1 MSDTSRPPSSSG
13 ASSVSQPG
21 AGTGA
26 SGGSGGSAPGT
37 DAPTADLLRQLSQ
50 QMSSLVSQEIALA
63 KAEVS
68 EKGKKAGIGAG
79 MFGGAGVT
87 GLYFVGALITT
98 IILVLIKAG
107 ITPWLS
113 ALIVT
118 VVLGAIA
125 AVLALQGKKQIQQVG
140 PPEKA
145 IASVKADTDTIKS
158 SAQAG
163 RNAR

>member
-1 MSDTSRPPSSSG
+1 MSDVTRTPPG
-13 ASSVSQPG
+13 NDV
-21 AGTGA
+21 
-26 SGGSGGSAPGT
+26 
-37 DAPTADLLRQLSQ
+37 PTAELLRQLSE
-50 QMSSLVSQEIALA
+50 QMSTLVSQEIALA

-79 MFGGAGVT
+79 MFGGAGVI
-87 GLYFVGALITT
+87 GFYLVGTLLAT
-98 IILVLIKAG
+98 IILALVEAG
-107 ITPWLS
+107 IVAWLS

-125 AVLALQGKKQIQQVG
+125 AVLALSGKKQIDAAT
-140 PPEKA
+140 PPAPEKT
-145 IASVKADTDTIKS
+145 IASVKRDTDTIKT